1 MAHRLVASSE
11 GRSLRCRETQTP
23 SFADIGAHPYETQT
37 PSFAD
42 IGAHPYDAHGAYTH
56 PACIVPRAASGKPD
70 LWRRRWCWRRS
81 RRRRR
86 RRSRRYSRAIKRAIK
101 QPTRRPLSTLSATS
115 PTRHAAGPAKVSAV
129 VAAAL
134 STRPV
139 LEHMQRAG
147 ARRGCWGAERAGSA
161 ERRWRRR
168 RSGSTPAVNERDHQF
183 CVWDRRGRQVRGR
196 PGGVAS
202 AARWAVVCAGYRL
215 RRL

>member
-11 GRSLRCRETQTP
+11 GRSLRCR
-23 SFADIGAHPYETQT
+23 ETQT

-70 LWRRRWCWRRS
+70 LRRRRPRRSWCWRRS